1 MTTHTS
7 TGAAVS
13 TRDLS
18 TLAMILGILSVPGS
32 LFTWDVLPGGGFVWG
47 APLAVLAVGL
57 GVTSYSRGKGK
68 ALTGILLGGA
78 MLAMMIVWT
87 LADLG

>member
-18 TLAMILGILSVPGS
+18 TLAMVLGILSVPGS
-32 LFTWDVLPGGGFVWG
+32 IMTWGALPGGGFVWG
-47 APLAVLAVGL
+47 APLAVLAVVL
-57 GVTSYSRGKGK
+57 GVASYSRNKAK
-68 ALTGILLGGA
+68 ALTGIVLGGA
-78 MLAMMIVWT
+78 MLLMMVVWT
-87 LADLG
+87 IAGLG